1 MCSMMIQRYTLQ
13 SDEIELSKIITYF
26 KCTFKTSSFARRKQ
40 NYPALRIRIL
50 TFNDNTLSLILCGF
64 RQKM

>member
-1 MCSMMIQRYTLQ
+1 MNSMMIQRYTLQ
-13 SDEIELSKIITYF
+13 SDEIELSTIITYF
-26 KCTFKTSSFARRKQ
+26 KCILKTSSFARRKQ
-40 NYPALRIRIL
+40 NYPALCIRIL